1 MSFLVATAVDD
12 GGLDSGADGAGGGT
26 ESLDLLDNVQGLS
39 ISDLAEDD
47 VLAIEPRGDNGGD
60 EELGAVAGKKKGM
73 FSMALYVDQPGYKSE
88 TLRLTC
94 WGQRWPWTEDQ
105 GGCACGRSSHRG
117 TSHRRWS
124 DHRYP
129 IPVKKNQSQIP
140 SIAAII
146 RIRKRKKLTL
156 PRVKSPP

>member
-73 FSMALYVDQPGYKSE
+73 FSMALYVD
-88 TLRLTC
+88 
-94 WGQRWPWTEDQ
+94 
-105 GGCACGRSSHRG
+105 
-117 TSHRRWS
+117 
-124 DHRYP
+124 
-129 IPVKKNQSQIP
+129 
-140 SIAAII
+140 
-146 RIRKRKKLTL
+146 
-156 PRVKSPP
+156 

>member
-60 EELGAVAGKKKGM
+60 EELGAVAGKKKGN
-73 FSMALYVDQPGYKSE
+73 V
-88 TLRLTC
+88 
-94 WGQRWPWTEDQ
+94 
-105 GGCACGRSSHRG
+105 
-117 TSHRRWS
+117 
-124 DHRYP
+124 
-129 IPVKKNQSQIP
+129 
-140 SIAAII
+140 
-146 RIRKRKKLTL
+146 
-156 PRVKSPP
+156 